1 MSWFFFYGV
10 FYLSAFCWKPV
21 FDRNCGETPRYFRQE
36 NSGEFVPQN
45 VGLRMIDAP
54 ECAKEPGDFSPENR
68 FEMLKNYERIRPIFW
83 ENFRNGGLR
92 QRYRSLAKF
101 RQSKREAHSRQCCT
115 FLFFLICPAIS
126 GTYSSS

>member
-1 MSWFFFYGV
+1 VVYFYGV

-54 ECAKEPGDFSPENR
+54 ECAKEPGDFSPGNR
-68 FEMLKNYERIRPIFW
+68 LEMLKNYERIRPIFW
-83 ENFRNGGLR
+83 ENFRR
-92 QRYRSLAKF
+92 KRSKSF
-101 RQSKREAHSRQCCT
+101 
-115 FLFFLICPAIS
+115 
-126 GTYSSS
+126 